1 DEINKAGA
9 NDILFVAA
17 AGNGS
22 TSNDTTPTYPC
33 SYHTP
38 NEICVAAT
46 DSHDSLAS
54 FSNFGSTVD
63 LAAPGQGILSTVTG
77 GGYDTYSGTSMA
89 TPQVAGAAALAL
101 STGYQSVSTVRAAM
115 HSGGDPPASLA

>member
-1 DEINKAGA
+1 PSYP
-9 NDILFVAA
+9 LHSF
-17 AGNGS
+17 
-22 TSNDTTPTYPC
+22 PTRRSSDLC

-89 TPQVAGAAALAL
+89 TPHVAGAAALRSEEHTSEL
-101 STGYQSVSTVRAAM
+101 QSPYDLV
-115 HSGGDPPASLA
+115 